1 MSRKLI
7 PGGKTGARRRVRM
20 RSALLLTLA
29 ACALATCARLLS
41 PFAGA
46 FGGALMQL
54 VLTAAAFGGGAY
66 LGLCVLDGRQ
76 EKIAPRRN
84 LSRAQVYHLALLG
97 LMAAAPATLLADI
110 GRTILYGADAV
121 NTAAIAGMQRPG
133 ASFLL
138 RLISGALVAPVCE
151 ELFFRGYLLGALK
164 RYGTPAAV
172 LVSSL
177 CFALVHGMDGM
188 VIRALL
194 GALFALLMIR
204 SGSLYA
210 PMLAHGC
217 YNLAL
222 VLLSYTGLAPLF
234 GRMTLLSCALRLA
247 LCAGF
252 VMALKRFYMARPA
265 VQADNKPCEGLTRRE
280 RTLLIGAAGAVAL
293 SMLLALITGVTG

>member
-7 PGGKTGARRRVRM
+7 PGGKIGARRRVRM

-29 ACALATCARLLS
+29 ACTLTTCSRLLS

-46 FGGALMQL
+46 FGGALIQL

-138 RLISGALVAPVCE
+138 RLISGALIAPVCE

-164 RYGTPAAV
+164 RYGMTAAV

-177 CFALVHGMDGM
+177 CFALAHGMDGFL
-188 VIRALL
+188 IRLLL

-204 SGSLYA
+204 SDSLYA

-222 VLLSYTGLAPLF
+222 VLLSYAGLAPLF
-234 GRMTLLSCALRLA
+234 SRMTLISCALRLA

-252 VMALKRFYMARPA
+252 VMALNRFCKARPA
-265 VQADNKPCEGLTRRE
+265 VQAMRKPCEGLTRRE